1 MSKILSDSGTW
12 ALYGNRNSQIIVSG
26 HSHAASVL
34 DATLRDDFEGANPAS
49 LGICYTSDLSKGAP
63 GGGIYWGDKTYWQFV
78 SEVSKM
84 KDLVIVWNGNQHVA
98 NFLFQTIPP
107 FTFIGA
113 QDENSEKEY
122 LPIPRTMI
130 KAFFE
135 PFLEELFEIV
145 PLLSNAASLTL
156 MNGPAPKPL
165 TYVTTRLKDEP
176 FFTDIA
182 KSLQVDIDS
191 LEVTSDLIRLE
202 LWKLMSEMLEN
213 TAQQLGTRF
222 LSTPEAAVDA
232 SGMLLEKYWNPD
244 VSHAN
249 AEYGTLLVEK
259 IVQAHEVKQP

>member
-1 MSKILSDSGTW
+1 VSKILSDSGTW
-12 ALYGNRNSQIIVSG
+12 ALYGNPNSQILVSG

-34 DATLRDDFEGANPAS
+34 DATLRDDLEGTNPAS

-78 SEVSKM
+78 SEVSKG

-107 FTFIGA
+107 FTIHGA
-113 QDENSEKEY
+113 LDSDSATGY

-135 PFLEELFEIV
+135 PFFEELTEII
-145 PLLSNAASLTL
+145 PLMKDAASITL

-165 TYVTTRLKDEP
+165 SYIKSRVKHEP
-176 FFTDIA
+176 FFADIA
-182 KSLQVDIDS
+182 NSLQVDIDS
-191 LEVTSDLIRLE
+191 LEITSDQIRLE
-202 LWKLMSEMLEN
+202 LWKLISEMLE
-213 TAQQLGTRF
+213 THAKTLGTRF
-222 LSTPEAAVDA
+222 LSAPEKAVDS

-249 AEYGTLLVEK
+249 AEYGALLVEK
-259 IVQAHEVKQP
+259 LHDFFAVRSN